1 MNLLIVEDDAIAQM
15 TLQKHLYKLGYTNVP
30 AVSSGN
36 DALALVQA
44 QKIDLVFMDIFI
56 EGDWDGIETVQ
67 QINRLSP
74 NTFVTFITAS
84 SDQSNF
90 NRALETKHLGFL
102 IKPTDIESLKAQIQK
117 ALSLRQ
123 QSEQLQSDEAEN
135 LLNMIYDSAD
145 IGMCLTDI
153 NRKFVKV
160 NKAYCRTYG
169 YTEDELV
176 GFEFTKVLPE
186 HLRQYASD
194 LHDRYLRYETEES
207 AGEWQ
212 VKCKDGSIKDIYVT
226 AARMHSRSGQI
237 FKVTTVTDITE
248 KKRYTQ
254 KLESILAEKEQLVRE
269 VHHRVKNNLNIVSG
283 LLYMQAEKVEEQPKI
298 YELFTESINRIRTLS
313 FIHEKLYKRD
323 NLACIDLKDYLQSLA
338 SNIINTFSSSKA
350 HIQLEMQLEAIEIDI
365 DRCISC
371 GLIVNEVL
379 SNAFKHAFPQG
390 QQGIIRLALRQ
401 EAQKVSLE
409 VSDNGIGLPKGFRIE
424 SSGTLGMQ
432 LIHNLSR
439 QLKAALEISVSPGT
453 TFHLS
458 FSLA

>member
-1 MNLLIVEDDAIAQM
+1 MKLLIVEDDAIAQM
-15 TLQKHLYKLGYTNVP
+15 TLQKHLHKLGYENVP
-30 AVSSGN
+30 AVSSGTE
-36 DALALVQA
+36 ALALVQA
-44 QKIDLVFMDIFI
+44 KGIDLVFMDIFI
-56 EGDWDGIETVQ
+56 EGEWDGIETVQ
-67 QINRLSP
+67 HINRLSP

-90 NRALETKHLGFL
+90 SRALETKHLGFL
-102 IKPTDIESLKAQIQK
+102 IKPADIQSLESQIQK
-117 ALSLRQ
+117 ALTLRQ
-123 QSEQLQSDEAEN
+123 QREQLQSDEAES

-169 YTEDELV
+169 YTEDELL
-176 GFEFTKVLPE
+176 GYEFTKVLPE
-186 HLRQYASD
+186 HLRDYASD

-212 VKCKDGSIKDIYVT
+212 VKCKDDSIKDIYVT

-254 KLESILAEKEQLVRE
+254 KLENILAEKEQLVRE

-283 LLYMQAEKVEEQPKI
+283 LLYMQAEKVEEQPQV
-298 YELFTESINRIRTLS
+298 YGLFTESINRIRTLS

-338 SNIINTFSSSKA
+338 SNIISTFSSSKVQA
-350 HIQLEMQLEAIEIDI
+350 KLMMELEAIEIDI

-379 SNAFKHAFPQG
+379 SNAFKHAFPQE
-390 QQGIIRLALRQ
+390 QQGTIRLTLRQ
-401 EAQKVSLE
+401 EGHKIFLE
-409 VSDNGIGLPKGFRIE
+409 ISDNGIGLSEGFRIE

-439 QLKAALEISVSPGT
+439 QLKATLEIISSQGT
-453 TFHLS
+453 AFRLS

>member
-15 TLQKHLYKLGYTNVP
+15 TLQRHLHKLGYE
-30 AVSSGN
+30 G
-36 DALALVQA
+36 VQA
-44 QKIDLVFMDIFI
+44 VGSGTEALKIVQEKGIDLVFMDIFI

-67 QINRLSP
+67 HINRLSP
-74 NTFVTFITAS
+74 NTFITFITAS

-90 NRALETKHLGFL
+90 SRALETKHLGFL
-102 IKPTDIESLKAQIQK
+102 VKPADIQSLEAQIQK
-117 ALSLRQ
+117 ALTLRQ
-123 QSEQLQSDEAEN
+123 QREQLQSEEAEN

-186 HLRQYASD
+186 HLREYASS

-237 FKVTTVTDITE
+237 FKVTTVADITE

-283 LLYMQAEKVEEQPKI
+283 LLYMQAEKVEDQPQV
-298 YELFTESINRIRTLS
+298 YGLFTESINRIRTLS

-338 SNIINTFSSSKA
+338 SNIINTFNSTKENVR
-350 HIQLEMQLEAIEIDI
+350 LEMQLAAVEIDI

-379 SNAFKHAFPQG
+379 SNAFKHAFPEGRDGLISLTLKQENDTLFLE
-390 QQGIIRLALRQ
+390 IR
-401 EAQKVSLE
+401 
-409 VSDNGIGLPKGFRIE
+409 DNGIGLPEDFRIE

-439 QLKAALEISVSPGT
+439 QLKAALEISASSGT
-453 TFHLS
+453 AFSIS

>member
-1 MNLLIVEDDAIAQM
+1 
-15 TLQKHLYKLGYTNVP
+15 
-30 AVSSGN
+30 
-36 DALALVQA
+36 
-44 QKIDLVFMDIFI
+44 
-56 EGDWDGIETVQ
+56 
-67 QINRLSP
+67 
-74 NTFVTFITAS
+74 
-84 SDQSNF
+84 
-90 NRALETKHLGFL
+90 
-102 IKPTDIESLKAQIQK
+102 
-117 ALSLRQ
+117 
-123 QSEQLQSDEAEN
+123 
-135 LLNMIYDSAD
+135 MIYDSAD

-176 GFEFTKVLPE
+176 GQEFTKVLPE

-298 YELFTESINRIRTLS
+298 YGLFTESINRIRTLS

-401 EAQKVSLE
+401 EAKKVSLE
-409 VSDNGIGLPKGFRIE
+409 ISDNGIGLPKGFRIE

-439 QLKAALEISVSPGT
+439 QLKAALEISASPGT
-453 TFHLS
+453 AFHLS